1 MPGEHP
7 RSERNGQESKPTSTP
22 VKVYRC
28 KNCRKVLFEARGVK
42 GLSKRCPR
50 CKTTNVYDD

>member
-1 MPGEHP
+1 MNAEK
-7 RSERNGQESKPTSTP
+7 KPARTPAATTDP

-28 KNCRKVLFEARGVK
+28 KQCNKVLFEARGVK

-50 CKTTNVYDD
+50 CKTVNVYDD

>member
-1 MPGEHP
+1 MAQPDP
-7 RSERNGQESKPTSTP
+7 RQDEPARVSTPP

-28 KNCRKVLFEARGVK
+28 QQCRKVLFEARGVK

-50 CKTTNVYDD
+50 CKKVNIYDE